1 MAAGCNPA
9 AGRRRIAAWQLATLL
24 LTLWLPLPGP
34 AAEAALSGVP
44 VPAATA
50 AYPDPI
56 ESSTRLPDP
65 ARLRYDVTAQ
75 MKGLQYHA
83 GADLFWQHD
92 RQHYQLRFEFRLLSV
107 LLRSQTS
114 SGAVGQEGLRPQTFI
129 DRVRS
134 KERRATF
141 DRQRG
146 QVAFS
151 ADGAPDMAL
160 EAGAQDRLS
169 IIFQLAALVAGDPA
183 TFQPGRKLA
192 IQTVGPTDAQT
203 WHFTVAPAQKL
214 RYQGEPLPTIKLM
227 RDLRDP
233 KDQQVEVWFAPSLG
247 YLPVQLRI
255 TQQDGDSIEQH
266 LTAVDPPG

>member
-1 MAAGCNPA
+1 MAAHWTAA
-9 AGRRRIAAWQLATLL
+9 AGRRRVAVWRLAALL
-24 LTLWLPLPGP
+24 LTMPGP
-34 AAEAALSGVP
+34 AAEAALSGA
-44 VPAATA
+44 PAAA
-50 AYPDPI
+50 AATPSAH
-56 ESSTRLPDP
+56 SSTTEWPTRLPDP

-92 RQHYQLRFEFRLLSV
+92 RQHYQLRFEFKLLSV

-114 SGAVGQEGLRPQTFI
+114 SGAVGKEGLQPQTFV

-141 DRQRG
+141 DRQRE
-146 QVAFS
+146 QIAFS

-183 TFQPGRKLA
+183 NFQPGRKLA
-192 IQTVGPTDAQT
+192 IQTIGPTDAQT
-203 WHFTVAPAQKL
+203 WHFTVAPAQNL
-214 RYQGEPLPTIKLM
+214 RYRGEPLPTVKFV

-233 KDQQVEVWFAPSLG
+233 KDQQVDVWFAPSLG